1 MCICKDLNKL
11 ERLKREFA
19 ILDAEIEFEVPS
31 WNQIYKMLLN
41 LAGKIQRNGFK
52 PDIIVGVSRGGW
64 PPARVL
70 SDLMDNPNLAN
81 VRAEFYL
88 GVAETKE
95 EPVLTQPV
103 SVKVADKKVLVV
115 DEVADTGKSLKL
127 VKEHIIKQGATEVK
141 IATVYYKPWSIVKP
155 DYYEKE
161 TSRWIVFP
169 WEIKE
174 TVRKIVKKCDKTGK
188 PIERETAK
196 LVKAGISAGLVERF
210 LKEIL
215 EEGNC

>member
-1 MCICKDLNKL
+1 MSS
-11 ERLKREFA
+11 
-19 ILDAEIEFEVPS
+19 EIEFEVPT
-31 WNQIYKMLLN
+31 WDQIYEMLLN
-41 LAGKIQRNGFK
+41 LVEKIRKNGFK

-70 SDLMDNPNLAN
+70 SDLMGNPNLAN

-103 SVKVADKKVLVV
+103 SMKVAGKKVLVV

-127 VKEHIIKQGATEVK
+127 VKEHIIEKGATEVK

-169 WEIKE
+169 WETKE
-174 TVRKIVKKCDKTGK
+174 TVRKIVKKCEKTGK
-188 PIERETAK
+188 PIGEEAAK
-196 LVKAGISAGLVERF
+196 LVKAGISPRLVEKF

-215 EEGNC
+215 EEGKC

>member
-1 MCICKDLNKL
+1 MGPEL
-11 ERLKREFA
+11 
-19 ILDAEIEFEVPS
+19 EFEVPT

-41 LAGKIQRNGFK
+41 LAEKIQKNGFK
-52 PDIIVGVSRGGW
+52 PDVIVGVSRGGW

-70 SDLMDNPNLAN
+70 SDLMGNPNLAN

-88 GVAETKE
+88 GVAETKG

-103 SVKVADKKVLVV
+103 SMKVVGKKVLVV
-115 DEVADTGKSLKL
+115 DEVADTGKTLKL
-127 VKEHIIKQGATEVK
+127 VKEHIIEKGATEVK
-141 IATVYYKPWSIVKP
+141 IATVYFKPWSIVKP

-161 TSRWIVFP
+161 TSCWIVFP

-174 TVRKIVKKCDKTGK
+174 TVRKIVKRCGEKGK
-188 PIERETAK
+188 SIERETAK
-196 LVKAGISAGLVERF
+196 LVKAGVSPRLVEKF

-215 EEGNC
+215 EEGKC